1 MPLRSNLAHRPRFRL
16 CSICNEF
23 VELETAKIDEI
34 GNPVHEECYV
44 PKVSLRS
51 IRPPPEAVD
60 AKDDDNNHSLQAIVT
75 FLNSAEAH
83 AITTSCPECGS
94 QTELR
99 RSTFFYAERTWEIQ
113 LAVCVDCEPF
123 DGVPPYEA

>member
-44 PKVSLRS
+44 SKVSLRS
-51 IRPPPEAVD
+51 IRPPPEALD
-60 AKDDDNNHSLQAIVT
+60 AKDDDNLVLQKIVT
-75 FLNSAEAH
+75 FLNSAEAR
-83 AITTSCPECGS
+83 AITNSCPVCES
-94 QTELR
+94 QIELR
-99 RSTFFYAERTWEIQ
+99 KCTFFYAEQTWEIQ
-113 LAVCVDCEPF
+113 IPVCLYCDPF
-123 DGVPPYEA
+123 AEVPPHDA